1 MVPGLGF
8 CLFFGMWE
16 NPSAPHCSP
25 PINPVWLFSCP
36 VWTVSLLSGV
46 SSAHFSRDFGLG
58 DQHVLCPLANGGSV
72 PSGLFQKS
80 PTKEKCLKWEA
91 AADDEGQWATM
102 GLTTER

>member
-1 MVPGLGF
+1 MPHIVLHLLI
-8 CLFFGMWE
+8 LFG
-16 NPSAPHCSP
+16 S
-25 PINPVWLFSCP
+25 LSCP

-58 DQHVLCPLANGGSV
+58 DQQVLCSLANGGSV

-102 GLTTER
+102 GLTTEQ